1 MWYGTPETDRQS
13 GGCLQLQDHL
23 FLNQIRMKTT
33 PIWKGAGA
41 TVNAITHKK
50 ESVNR
55 GSSKA
60 ENSLLWSSL
69 ISFRCSFSIA
79 CIITCLAFSHQA
91 QAQQRVQSPA
101 SKHQFRVGIGV
112 DYIKTVDLQYS
123 PNLYQSLRKSL
134 QLSYANR
141 SKKGLFLAN
150 LDVYYGALTPN
161 AGSVAKLYAKETDI
175 YGHEAIESLDVATT
189 QLGGNLEIGYLR
201 GLTKSATSRTA
212 FYAGGSVQ
220 ENLTFAA
227 GVLGIGTINFVSLNA
242 KARVDYTL
250 GNGRPLRFGLT
261 FPALSVVTRLPYHSA
276 PAIPGKSDIG
286 AFFTGNNTV
295 ETARHF
301 QNAQLSIMYNW
312 LVRKRVS
319 FDITGQ
325 SSWLH
330 YYKPEHLTQAG
341 SQISLGLT
349 F

>member
-1 MWYGTPETDRQS
+1 
-13 GGCLQLQDHL
+13 
-23 FLNQIRMKTT
+23 MKTT
-33 PIWKGAGA
+33 PIWKAAGT
-41 TVNAITHKK
+41 TVKAITPDK
-50 ESVNR
+50 EPVDRGQLNNNNPSMPLVVDSVR
-55 GSSKA
+55 WFW
-60 ENSLLWSSL
+60 L
-69 ISFRCSFSIA
+69 IA
-79 CIITCLAFSHQA
+79 CTATCLAFTHQA
-91 QAQQRVQSPA
+91 QAQQRVQYQA
-101 SKHQFRVGIGV
+101 LKHEFRVGLGV

-134 QLSYANR
+134 QLGYSNR
-141 SKKGLFLAN
+141 SKKGLFIAN

-242 KARVDYTL
+242 KARVNYTL
-250 GNGRPLRFGLT
+250 GNGRPLRFGFT

-276 PAIPGKSDIG
+276 PAIPGRSDIG
-286 AFFTGNNTV
+286 AFFTGNNAV

-301 QNAQLSIMYNW
+301 QNAHLSVTYNW
-312 LVRKRVS
+312 LARKRVS
-319 FDITGQ
+319 FDITYQ

-341 SQISLGLT
+341 SQISIGST